1 MDKVNAMEWDRPQG
15 QPTKEE
21 YAQHIRLTKKE
32 LQQYAKRLERTKNI
46 EPRHL
51 KIKPE

>member
-1 MDKVNAMEWDRPQG
+1 MGSPPDVKLQ
-15 QPTKEE
+15 KKE

-32 LQQYAKRLERTKNI
+32 LQQYAKRFERTKNI
-46 EPRHL
+46 EPRHP